1 MRKPESGTTFIEF
14 DHLDELVGPVTLEL
28 EVDWE
33 LTPGLPASRTEPAEE
48 PDFQVTGVRVVIDRG
63 SLPCPDDVLDAFAS
77 DGDAVARA
85 RARAEEELRE
95 RAEMAADDA
104 AHAAMEPDPS
114 P

>member
-1 MRKPESGTTFIEF
+1 MRKAKSGTTLIEF

-48 PDFQVTGVRVVIDRG
+48 PDFQLKDVRVVTAHG
-63 SLPCPDDVLDAFAS
+63 TLPCPDDVLDAFAS

-104 AHAAMEPDPS
+104 AHAAMEPDL
-114 P
+114 